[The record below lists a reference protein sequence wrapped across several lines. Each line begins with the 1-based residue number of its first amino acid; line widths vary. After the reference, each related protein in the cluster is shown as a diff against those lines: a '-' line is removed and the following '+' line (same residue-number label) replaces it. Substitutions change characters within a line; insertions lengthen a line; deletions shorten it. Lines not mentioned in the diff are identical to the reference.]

1 MKKVLFPL
9 LTLVLALAACTEGS
23 YERHESFFYP
33 QRPDG
38 QLLYADQTQDTTL
51 VYSLDSW
58 TATKVGDWFSLTP
71 ESFEV
76 RPGVSIATK
85 MTFTTTPNNTGQ
97 GRVGRVT
104 IHAYHTISQMLYQTP
119 WLNITYPYAQYTEG
133 EDQTFV
139 TRKATFRLA
148 LLSDATASKVRF
160 TTYAENATLTSNAE
174 WVTPEKTVFLAPNSY
189 EVNLTVKPNKDKD
202 ARTAQLTLTSAG
214 ISTPIIVEQAGDPDA
229 R

>member
-1 MKKVLFPL
+1 MKRL
-9 LTLVLALAACTEGS
+9 LPFLILVIALVSCTEGS

-33 QRPDG
+33 QRPYG

-58 TATKVGDWFSLTP
+58 TATKEGDWFSLTP

-119 WLNITYPYAQYTEG
+119 WLNITYPFAQETEG
-133 EDQTFV
+133 EDRTSV
-139 TRKATFRLA
+139 TRQATFRLS
-148 LLSDATASKVRF
+148 LLSDATASKVCF

-174 WVTPEKTVFLAPNSY
+174 WITPERTNFLAPNSY
-189 EVNLTVKPNKDKD
+189 EVQLTVQPNKDKD
-202 ARTAQLTLTSAG
+202 ARTAHLTLTSAG
-214 ISTPIIVEQAGDPDA
+214 ISTPIVVEQAGDPDA

>member
-1 MKKVLFPL
+1 MKSLLPL
-9 LTLVLALAACTEGS
+9 LALVLALAACTEGS

-139 TRKATFRLA
+139 TRKATFRLS

-160 TTYAENATLTSNAE
+160 TTYAENATLTSDAE

-202 ARTAQLTLTSAG
+202 ARIAHLTLTSAG

>member
-85 MTFTTTPNNTGQ
+85 MTFTTTPNNTGK